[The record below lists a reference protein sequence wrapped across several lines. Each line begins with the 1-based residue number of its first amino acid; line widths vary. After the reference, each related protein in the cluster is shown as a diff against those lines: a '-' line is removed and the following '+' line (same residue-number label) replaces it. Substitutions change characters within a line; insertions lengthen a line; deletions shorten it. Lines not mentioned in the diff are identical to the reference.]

1 MSRVVDDGL
10 WSSSYCVSMCS
21 CVERSE
27 EVQHVSNTNHS
38 STLQCIGFP
47 SLLLPSA
54 GWNVLL
60 RTLRTA
66 SLSPMTMVTMWQISF
81 CDLQVQSALARFLG
95 MERSRV
101 RLH

>member
-10 WSSSYCVSMCS
+10 RSSSFCVSMCC

-38 STLQCIGFP
+38 STLQFIGFP
-47 SLLLPSA
+47 ALLLPSA
-54 GWNVLL
+54 GWKVLL
-60 RTLRTA
+60 ATLRTA
-66 SLSPMTMVTMWQISF
+66 SLSPMRIVTMLQISF
-81 CDLQVQSALARFLG
+81 CHLQVQSALARFLG